1 MSKYAKIV
9 DEKVVDIIMADE
21 KFFETFTD
29 TSAGRWVKVEDNQN
43 ACIGGFYDIEKK
55 LVSPR
60 PLFASWTWNKD
71 TNEFDPPKAEPTDSL
86 EDDEYYNWDEANQQ
100 WNKLKRGS

>member
-43 ACIGGFYDIEKK
+43 ACIGGFYDIEKNCFLLDLYSQVGLGTK
-55 LVSPR
+55 IQMNLIH
-60 PLFASWTWNKD
+60 LKQ
-71 TNEFDPPKAEPTDSL
+71 
-86 EDDEYYNWDEANQQ
+86 NQQ
-100 WNKLKRGS
+100 IV